1 MIGIIGQGFV
11 GNAVYQKFN
20 DFYEVLT
27 YDLDKDKCNSTLED
41 LIFKCETIFV
51 CLPTPMKKDGSCDT
65 SLLNQSLSN
74 IDLIAD
80 NLETKRNIII
90 KSTIPPGTTENF
102 NREYPT
108 LNIVFNPEFL
118 TERNAV
124 KDFENQNRIIL
135 GGPRPTTTEIK
146 TIFSKVFPKAHI
158 VKTDSTH
165 AEMVKY
171 VTNTF
176 LATKISFANEIY
188 QLCGKLNID
197 YDKVVE
203 YATLD
208 NRLGESHWG
217 VPGHDGDLG
226 FGGHCFPKDLAALLH
241 LSNRYGT
248 VNEVLKATQLT
259 NDKLRKDRDWERMK
273 GRAVS

>member
-11 GNAVYQKFN
+11 GNAVYEKFKS
-20 DFYEVLT
+20 FYEVLT
-27 YDLDKDKCNSTLED
+27 YDLDKNKCNSTLEN
-41 LIFKCETIFV
+41 LVFKSEFIFL
-51 CLPTPMKKDGSCDT
+51 CLPTPMSKNGSCNISIISK
-65 SLLNQSLSN
+65 SLDS
-74 IDLIAD
+74 IDLITD
-80 NLETKRNIII
+80 NLETKRTIII
-90 KSTIPPGTTENF
+90 KSTIPPSTTENL
-102 NREYPT
+102 NKKYDS
-108 LNIVFNPEFL
+108 LNIIFNPEFL

-124 KDFENQNRIIL
+124 KDFENQTRIIL
-135 GGPRPTTTEIK
+135 GGPRPVTTEVK

-158 VKTDSTH
+158 IKTDSSY
-165 AEMVKY
+165 AEMIKY

-188 QLCGKLNID
+188 ELCNKMNID

-208 NRLGESHWG
+208 HRLGKSHWG

-226 FGGHCFPKDLAALLH
+226 FGGHCFPKDLAALLY
-241 LSNRYGT
+241 LSYQYNT
-248 VNEVLKATQLT
+248 VNGVLKATQET
-259 NDKLRKDRDWERMK
+259 NNKVRSDRDWERMK